1 MAEVHIIDID
11 GERWDIKDSPLT
23 ERVTTLEDIIS
34 VKGLPEL
41 DVTLKSGYSTTVIAT
56 NYHYSF
62 GKIHFVSLEF
72 KNLSGTNIGTYNKAV
87 IASTNLRPKK
97 RTAFFLFDF
106 TNRAQMLCY
115 FENNGTIS
123 IAKSY
128 GVKSG
133 NNDCYGELIFA
144 EE

>member
-34 VKGLPEL
+34 VKSLPEL
-41 DVTLKSGYSTTVIAT
+41 DVTLKSEYSTTIMAS

-62 GKIHFVSLEF
+62 GKIHFVSLQF
-72 KNLSGTNIGTYNKAV
+72 KNLSGTNIGTYNQAI

-97 RTAFFLFDF
+97 RTTFFLFDF
-106 TNRAQMLCY
+106 TNRAQMLCN
-115 FENNGTIS
+115 FLQDGTIAIS
-123 IAKSY
+123 KSY